1 MKALNAYSGA
11 GGNRKKWEGDVKV
24 TAIEINP
31 KIAALYKRLYP
42 DDEVI
47 VGDAHQYILENHN
60 KFDFIWSSRPCQS
73 HSRMAKFTRHKLK
86 QYPDMGLYEEIIFLK
101 HFFKGK
107 WVVEN
112 VKPYYEPLIK
122 PTKVIGRH
130 LFWSNYD
137 LPDVDVPTPP
147 NFINLCNVKG
157 KEALQDW
164 LGIHY
169 EENIYYEGNH
179 CPAQILRNCVHPDIG
194 AAIFNAIN

>member
-1 MKALNAYSGA
+1 VKALNAYSGA